1 LDAQRAACAA
11 FVAQRVTWA
20 LVDAR
25 YDDDGFS
32 GMNLDRPAFRRLLV
46 DIEAGKIDVV
56 VVRDLSRL
64 SRSREDLAMLV
75 DRFDGSSVA
84 FVSATENVTIAGA
97 TRAVPAFSAPPPWGS
112 RARRRRT

>member
-11 FVAQRVTWA
+11 YVAQRETWA
-20 LVDAR
+20 LVEAR

-32 GMNLDRPAFRRLLV
+32 GMNLNRPAFRRLLV

-75 DRFDGSSVA
+75 DRFEGSSVA
-84 FVSATENVTIAGA
+84 FVLAAENVTIAGA
-97 TRAVPAFSAPPPWGS
+97 TRGVPAFSAPPPWGC

>member
-11 FVAQRVTWA
+11 YVARWETWV

-32 GMNLDRPAFRRLLV
+32 GMNLNRPAFRRLLV
-46 DIEAGKIDVV
+46 DIEAGKLDVV

-64 SRSREDLAMLV
+64 TRSREDLAMLAR
-75 DRFDGSSVA
+75 RFEGPGVA
-84 FVSATENVTIAGA
+84 FVSAADDLSIVGTARG
-97 TRAVPAFSAPPPWGS
+97 VPALSAPSGRGS